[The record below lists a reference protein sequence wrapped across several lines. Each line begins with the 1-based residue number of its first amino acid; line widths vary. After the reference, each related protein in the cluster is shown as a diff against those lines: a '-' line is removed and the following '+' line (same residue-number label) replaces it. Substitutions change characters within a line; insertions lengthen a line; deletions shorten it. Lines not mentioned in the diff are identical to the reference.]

1 MDSNT
6 NILDRFEYINLPN
19 FYINRYEILLVHS
32 CTDEEDD
39 FTGFIKDE
47 FEDNILLQLV
57 LVYINNST
65 VDINKNKKLPWL
77 YDYLSKHDLLP
88 PNGKLY
94 PNFCIINIK
103 IYLSI
108 FINLSKIVSTLFSK
122 TLSMLFTFKKTF
134 STKLFLSTSSILCLQ
149 NDFVIF
155 CE

>member
-19 FYINRYEILLVHS
+19 FYINRYEIMLVHTF
-32 CTDEEDD
+32 TDEEDD
-39 FTGFIKDE
+39 FTSFIKDE

-77 YDYLSKHDLLP
+77 YDYLSKYDLLP

-94 PNFCIINIK
+94 PNFCIISINIYYYELSDK
-103 IYLSI
+103 FYVKLPGNYSEEELEKLEEDINCIYQKSY
-108 FINLSKIVSTLFSK
+108 NL
-122 TLSMLFTFKKTF
+122 
-134 STKLFLSTSSILCLQ
+134 
-149 NDFVIF
+149 
-155 CE
+155 